1 MGVEYG
7 WRHQV
12 LSACLQPAS
21 RRVVR
26 QESGPSYRVG
36 GRFLFCRNMP
46 HSRPTTTYINTFVL
60 RKQRATTIRG
70 YPPTESSPPVTPYLD
85 HAQLAE
91 DIITAI
97 TADDLILEPGE
108 LEQTTTRL
116 LEFAWAVLDP
126 AGS

>member
-1 MGVEYG
+1 M
-7 WRHQV
+7 
-12 LSACLQPAS
+12 
-21 RRVVR
+21 
-26 QESGPSYRVG
+26 
-36 GRFLFCRNMP
+36 
-46 HSRPTTTYINTFVL
+46 
-60 RKQRATTIRG
+60 
-70 YPPTESSPPVTPYLD
+70 TPYLD